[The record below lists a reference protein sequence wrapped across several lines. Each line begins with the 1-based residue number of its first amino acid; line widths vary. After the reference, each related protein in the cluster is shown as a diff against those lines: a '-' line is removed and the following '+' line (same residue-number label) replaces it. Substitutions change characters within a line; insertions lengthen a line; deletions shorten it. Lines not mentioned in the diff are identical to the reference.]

1 MSASKINGGE
11 LAEKTGSGVVGMTLS
26 ALQGRQADEV
36 GVFGFE
42 RGVYVCWHRWQIG
55 ENRCRRPIAG
65 IKCGC
70 LPRDSSLSEAVEKQS
85 LVVVLLN
92 SCNHVVSSD
101 ELATGWGGPAG

>member
-1 MSASKINGGE
+1 
-11 LAEKTGSGVVGMTLS
+11 
-26 ALQGRQADEV
+26 
-36 GVFGFE
+36 
-42 RGVYVCWHRWQIG
+42 
-55 ENRCRRPIAG
+55 
-65 IKCGC
+65 